1 MSALHDAWRGWR
13 NRRLADPSFR
23 RRAAAFALTR
33 PIARRSAS
41 RLFDLVAGFVY
52 SQVLQACVRLDLF
65 ERLYAQR
72 HHAAQLAPDIGLDTD
87 ATERLL
93 RAGAALGL
101 FERFDDGRYG
111 LGELG
116 APMVDNAAVSAMVK
130 HHSALY
136 ADLSDP
142 VALLR
147 GESTSRRLASQW
159 AYAGLDHPG
168 GLNDAGVS
176 SYSALMSVSQPLVA
190 QLLLDSHPFERG
202 GRLLDVGGGEGR
214 FLLEAARHAPA
225 LELHLF
231 DLPAVATRATRAL
244 VAAGLERRATAHGGN
259 FFEDP
264 LPGGM
269 DVVTLIRVVHDHD
282 DAHTLL
288 LLRAAHAALVP
299 GGVLL
304 LAEPMAGTPG
314 ARGMGDAYLAFYLL
328 AMGQGESRSAERL
341 AELLRAAGFSS
352 VEECPSDLPL
362 QTRILR
368 ARKGSATTAARI
380 V

>member
-1 MSALHDAWRGWR
+1 VSPL
-13 NRRLADPSFR
+13 
-23 RRAAAFALTR
+23 AAA
-33 PIARRSAS
+33 
-41 RLFDLVAGFVY
+41 
-52 SQVLQACVRLDLF
+52 
-65 ERLYAQR
+65 
-72 HHAAQLAPDIGLDTD
+72 IGLEPE

-101 FERFDDGRYG
+101 FECFDDGRYG

-116 APMVDNAAVSAMVK
+116 APMVGNAAVSAMVN

-136 ADLSDP
+136 ADLADP
-142 VALLR
+142 VALLS
-147 GESTSRRLASQW
+147 GKATSRRLAGQW
-159 AYAGLDHPG
+159 PYAGLDHPG
-168 GLNDAGVS
+168 GLNDDGVS
-176 SYSALMSVSQPLVA
+176 SYSALMSVSQPLVS
-190 QLLLDSHPFERG
+190 QLLLDSHPFEHG

-214 FLLEAARHAPA
+214 FLLAAARHAPA

-231 DLPAVATRATRAL
+231 DLPAVAARATRAL
-244 VAAGLERRATAHGGN
+244 GDAGLAQRATAHGGN

-282 DAHTLL
+282 DAHTLM

-304 LAEPMAGTPG
+304 LAEPMADTPG
-314 ARGMGDAYLAFYLL
+314 ARGMGDADLAFYLL
-328 AMGQGESRSAERL
+328 AMGQGESRSAGRL
-341 AELLRAAGFSS
+341 AELLRAAGFGSI
-352 VEECPSDLPL
+352 EECPSDLPL

-368 ARKGSATTAARI
+368 ARKGGAFAAAPLL
-380 V
+380 

>member
-1 MSALHDAWRGWR
+1 MSAQDAWRGWR

-23 RRAAAFALTR
+23 RRAAAFPLTR
-33 PIARRSAS
+33 PMARRSAS

-65 ERLYAQR
+65 ERLHTQR
-72 HHAAQLAPDIGLDTD
+72 QHAAKLAPDIGLDTD

-101 FERFDDGRYG
+101 FECFDDGRYG

-176 SYSALMSVSQPLVA
+176 SYSALMSASQPLVS

-244 VAAGLERRATAHGGN
+244 LAAGLERRATAHGGN

-341 AELLRAAGFSS
+341 AELLRAAGFGAI
-352 VEECPSDLPL
+352 EECPSDLPL

-368 ARKGSATTAARI
+368 ARKGSASTAARM